1 MTLIHLIRSL
11 FEGTTAVKTGRYLYH
26 TADPKVRKTI
36 DTYGIQPKFSMKW
49 VSGSEVKG
57 AVLAINPEGR
67 VDHTGSEGDV
77 WRIDTYVCPEV
88 GWRLDP
94 NFDHNEFKHMY
105 TQQSIPRKTLKL
117 VHECIGTFKS

>member
-26 TADPKVRKTI
+26 TAEPKNRKVI
-36 DTYGIQPKFSMKW
+36 ETYGLQPKFSMKW
-49 VSGSEVKG
+49 TSSAEMKG
-57 AVLAINPEGR
+57 AVLAISHEGR

-94 NFDHNEFKHMY
+94 NFDHNELRNMY
-105 TQQSIPRKTLKL
+105 TQQSIPIKALKL
-117 VHECIGTFKS
+117 VHKGIGE